1 MNRAW
6 KLAIATVFAAALLV
20 VALFLPV
27 ELGST
32 RIVSFVDI
40 ARSPAEVFA
49 YVTTPGHWPEWHPS
63 SLAVSGAV
71 DHPLQIGES
80 AIEDF
85 QVAGRRGRV
94 TWRVIAREPDRL
106 WRIAGN
112 IEGRESGAVSYS
124 LAPTATGTHFV
135 REFEYRTPNLL
146 FALLNRLSLRSRIE
160 AESAPAVRQLK
171 ERLESA
177 GEPVHFLRRNAAPST
192 TGPCSHDRGDLL
204 LEPTRR
210 GSPGG
215 VTPRPRAYACSTV

>member
-1 MNRAW
+1 MSRAW
-6 KLAIATVFAAALLV
+6 KLAVAIVFAAALLV
-20 VALFLPV
+20 GALFLPV

-32 RIVSFVDI
+32 RIVSVADI
-40 ARSPAEVFA
+40 ARGPPEVFA
-49 YVTTPGHWPEWHPS
+49 YVTTPGNWPQWHPS

-80 AIEDF
+80 VIEDF

-94 TWRVIAREPDRL
+94 TWRVTAREPNRL

-112 IEGRESGAVSYS
+112 IEGRESGTVSYS

-160 AESAPAVRQLK
+160 AESAQAVRQLK

-177 GEPVHFLRRNAAPST
+177 GASS
-192 TGPCSHDRGDLL
+192 G
-204 LEPTRR
+204 
-210 GSPGG
+210 
-215 VTPRPRAYACSTV
+215 

>member
-1 MNRAW
+1 MSRAW

-20 VALFLPV
+20 VALFLP
-27 ELGST
+27 LALDST
-32 RIVSFVDI
+32 RIVSVVDI
-40 ARSPAEVFA
+40 ARSPPEVFA

-80 AIEDF
+80 VIEDF

-124 LAPTATGTHFV
+124 LTSTATGTHFV

-160 AESAPAVRQLK
+160 AESAQAVRQLK

-177 GEPVHFLRRNAAPST
+177 GEPVQRS
-192 TGPCSHDRGDLL
+192 G
-204 LEPTRR
+204 
-210 GSPGG
+210 
-215 VTPRPRAYACSTV
+215 

>member
-1 MNRAW
+1 MSRAW

-32 RIVSFVDI
+32 RIVSVVDI
-40 ARSPAEVFA
+40 ARSPPEVFA
-49 YVTTPGHWPEWHPS
+49 YVTTAGHWPEWHPS

-124 LAPTATGTHFV
+124 LAPTPTGTHFV

-160 AESAPAVRQLK
+160 AESAQAVRQLK
-171 ERLESA
+171 EHLESA
-177 GEPVHFLRRNAAPST
+177 GEPVQRS
-192 TGPCSHDRGDLL
+192 
-204 LEPTRR
+204 
-210 GSPGG
+210 GSD
-215 VTPRPRAYACSTV
+215 